1 MFPGKEKV
9 MLKQTMTGP
18 VKVIRSGRSIGD
30 YVPYQVHAFLLEDVL
45 IDTSCAWVRP
55 EILAALE
62 GERISKIINTHH
74 HEDHT
79 GNNRAVQDK
88 FNAEIYAHHKA
99 LPFLENPR
107 ALDLL
112 PYQLEVWEYPEPSQG
127 LPLGDQ
133 FSAGEYR
140 FDVIHTPGHC
150 DAHVCFYE
158 PRQQWLF
165 TGDIFCGRGF
175 KYLRADEDYNLIV
188 DSLHKLAQLPVDMLF
203 CSLLGPVP
211 NGQEALL
218 TKLDFMQRLRD
229 QVLDLHHQGLSPTEI
244 RIKVLGEEEVMTQ
257 MTDGHYSKQNTVDS
271 ILGILKQ

>member
-1 MFPGKEKV
+1 MPMSVSMNPGS
-9 MLKQTMTGP
+9 
-18 VKVIRSGRSIGD
+18 SGCLRR
-30 YVPYQVHAFLLEDVL
+30 H
-45 IDTSCAWVRP
+45 
-55 EILAALE
+55 IL
-62 GERISKIINTHH
+62 RT
-74 HEDHT
+74 
-79 GNNRAVQDK
+79 
-88 FNAEIYAHHKA
+88 
-99 LPFLENPR
+99 
-107 ALDLL
+107 
-112 PYQLEVWEYPEPSQG
+112 
-127 LPLGDQ
+127 
-133 FSAGEYR
+133 
-140 FDVIHTPGHC
+140 
-150 DAHVCFYE
+150 
-158 PRQQWLF
+158 
-165 TGDIFCGRGF
+165 GF